1 MTKQHGVLEYL
12 NAFLRQIKI
21 RFIRINSAKKDEKN
35 TNSRDIVLMVFNEQ
49 ESGKKVSELCRDYL
63 ISQPTFDNWKSIS

>member
-1 MTKQHGVLEYL
+1 MVEISYYARIALVYIIQFVRAIKMTKQHGVLEYL

-35 TNSRDIVLMVFNEQ
+35 TNSRDIDFNGVQ
-49 ESGKKVSELCRDYL
+49 
-63 ISQPTFDNWKSIS
+63 